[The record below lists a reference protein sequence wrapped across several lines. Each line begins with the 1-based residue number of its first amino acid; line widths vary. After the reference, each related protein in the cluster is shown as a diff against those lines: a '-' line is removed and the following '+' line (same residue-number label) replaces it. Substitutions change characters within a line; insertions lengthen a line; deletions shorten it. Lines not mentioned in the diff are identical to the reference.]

1 MQNKLIPYS
10 LILIVIIPLF
20 GFNFLIGLLGNIL
33 LLIFLFPLLML
44 GLGLLGLNLFKSN
57 IKTCKNCGTTIIGND
72 DNCPYCDYGSIKNKG
87 KDNDLSSDASNTVIE
102 IKAEEIN

>member
-10 LILIVIIPLF
+10 LIIILIIPIF
-20 GFNFLIGLLGNIL
+20 GINFLMGLIGNIL
-33 LLIFLFPLLML
+33 LLIFLVPLLAL

-57 IKTCKNCGTTIIGND
+57 IKFCNNCGSTILGTN
-72 DNCPYCDYGSIKNKG
+72 NSCTYCDYVSINNLEKN
-87 KDNDLSSDASNTVIE
+87 NDLSSDASEKIIE

>member
-10 LILIVIIPLF
+10 FIFILLVPLF
-20 GFNFLIGLLGNIL
+20 GINFFIGLLGNIL
-33 LLIFLFPLLML
+33 LLILLVPLLLL

-57 IKTCKNCGTTIIGND
+57 IKVCENCGTTILGNNS
-72 DNCPYCDYGSIKNKG
+72 NCPYCDYGSIKNIE
-87 KDNDLSSDASNTVIE
+87 NENELSSEASKKVIE